1 MGRFFRATQITYFLY
16 NSDMKDEDI
25 TIENEGEDVVFEE
38 STEEGDALS
47 AGNKVKK
54 LQEKI
59 KGLEKE
65 KQEYLDG
72 WQRARADYANL
83 QKTTDED
90 RKRMRTLIEENFI
103 SELLPTVDSF
113 LMAMNNKEA
122 WGKVDPAWRTGVEYI
137 YQQLMNTLEA
147 HNLSIFGA
155 VGDTFDPLKHEAVGE
170 ETTDDAKL
178 DHTVA
183 KVNQK
188 GFMLGESILRPAR
201 VTVYK
206 AK

>member
-1 MGRFFRATQITYFLY
+1 ME
-16 NSDMKDEDI
+16 DEDI
-25 TIENEGEDVVFEE
+25 TIEPETNADDVTFEE
-38 STEEGDALS
+38 STEDGDALS

-83 QKTTDED
+83 QKSTDED

-103 SELLPTVDSF
+103 EELLPTVDSF
-113 LMAMNNKEA
+113 LMAMSNKEA
-122 WGKVDPAWRTGVEYI
+122 WEKVDPAWRTGVEYI

-147 HNLSIFGA
+147 HNLSIFGS
-155 VGDTFDPLKHEAVGE
+155 VGDIFDPLKHEAVGE
-170 ETTDDAKL
+170 ESTADAKL
-178 DHTVA
+178 DHTIA

-201 VTVYK
+201 VTIYTVK
-206 AK
+206 